1 LAGAASVAPVP
12 PGDLFMKTLSR
23 RRPAWAVSLLALVCV
38 CASALPG
45 AGSERGPKRQA
56 GSRAAVDAPDAEA
69 RVIVKYRHD
78 AALVRTVA
86 ASAPAQH
93 AQALSARLG
102 LSLTDGRAIGS
113 RAQVLKARGLGSQAL
128 ADRLAAQ
135 DDVEYAVVDGR
146 KHALALP
153 NDPLYPAGQ
162 AGTPVVGQWY
172 LRAPTSATIV
182 DPTSVVSAI
191 NAEGAWNI
199 TNGKRRVVVAVL
211 DTGVRLD
218 HPDLAPKLRPGY
230 DFISS
235 VPTANDGSG
244 RDSDPSDPGD
254 GVTSADVGVIS
265 GCTTAEIGSSTWHG
279 TQTAGL
285 IGAATNNGIGMAGA
299 GRDVMLLPVR
309 VLGKC
314 GGFDSDIQAAMLWA
328 AGLSSTPTANPYPAK
343 VINLSLG
350 STGACSTSYRD
361 VIQQLTAAGVA
372 VVVAAGNDGL
382 AVGTP
387 ANCPGAIAVAGVRHA
402 GTKVGYSDLGPEV
415 AIAAPAGNCVNL
427 TGNCLFPLVT
437 TSNSGDI
444 APVAGDAGA
453 IYTDGGANASLGT
466 SFSAPLV
473 SGTVGLMLSANPTL
487 TPAQV
492 LQKLKDT
499 ARPFPATGAGAGVT
513 ACTAPTSVA
522 QGSECYCTT
531 STCGAGLLDAAAAV
545 ASVAV
550 LNANIDTA
558 STSVTLA
565 TPVGVDGSSSSAAA
579 GRSVAGY
586 AWSIVSGADVAAFTS
601 ATNAATATL
610 QFSAY
615 GSATVQLTVT
625 DNAGATDTTQV
636 VLTSP
641 SPVTTPAASTGGGG
655 GGGALQFGWLL
666 AWLVGVVAA
675 RVVTPRAPRR

>member
-1 LAGAASVAPVP
+1 
-12 PGDLFMKTLSR
+12 MKTLSR

-45 AGSERGPKRQA
+45 AGTERGPKPR
-56 GSRAAVDAPDAEA
+56 GSAARTVVDAPESEA
-69 RVIVKYRHD
+69 RVIVKYKQD
-78 AALVRTVA
+78 AVLMRA
-86 ASAPAQH
+86 ASAANAPAQH
-93 AQALSARLG
+93 AQVLSARLG
-102 LSLTDGRAIGS
+102 MTLTDGRTIGS
-113 RAQVLKARGLGSQAL
+113 DMQVLKARGLGSKAL

-135 DDVEYAVVDGR
+135 DDVEFAVVDGR
-146 KHALALP
+146 KHALAVP
-153 NDPLYPAGQ
+153 NDPLYAASASTNP
-162 AGTPVVGQWY
+162 TVGQWY
-172 LRAPTSATIV
+172 LRPPTSATIV
-182 DPTSVVSAI
+182 DATSVVSAI
-191 NAEGAWNI
+191 NAEGAWAI

-230 DFISS
+230 DFIGN

-350 STGACSTSYRD
+350 STGVCSDSYRQ
-361 VIQQLTAAGVA
+361 VIQQLNAAGVV
-372 VVVAAGNDGL
+372 VVVAAGNEGV

-427 TGNCLFPLVT
+427 SGNCLFPLLT

-444 APVAGDAGA
+444 APVAGEAGA
-453 IYTDGGANASLGT
+453 IYTDTGANASLGT

-492 LQKLKDT
+492 LEKLKAT
-499 ARPFPATGAGAGVT
+499 ARPFPATGAGPGVT

-531 STCGAGLLDAAAAV
+531 STCGAGLLDAGAAV
-545 ASVAV
+545 ANAAI

-558 STSVTLA
+558 TTSVGLA
-565 TPVGVDGSSSSAAA
+565 TPIAVDGGSSSAAA
-579 GRSVAGY
+579 GRTVIGY
-586 AWSIVSGADVAAFTS
+586 AWSIVSGTDVAALTS
-601 ATNAATATL
+601 ANNAASATL

-625 DNAGATDTTQV
+625 DDAGATDTTQV
-636 VLTSP
+636 VLTAP
-641 SPVTTPAASTGGGG
+641 SPVITPPASSGDGGG
-655 GGGALQFGWLL
+655 GGGALQLGWLF
-666 AWLVGVVAA
+666 AWLVGVGATA
-675 RVVTPRAPRR
+675 LVTPRRSRR